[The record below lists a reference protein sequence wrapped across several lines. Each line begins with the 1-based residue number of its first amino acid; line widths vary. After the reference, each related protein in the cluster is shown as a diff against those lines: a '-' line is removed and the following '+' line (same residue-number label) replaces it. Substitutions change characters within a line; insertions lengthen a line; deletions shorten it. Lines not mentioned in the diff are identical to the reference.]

1 MGERT
6 LTYPSMDMLPEL
18 HIGNVSKSF
27 AAIHALRDVT
37 IDLFAGRVTAIL
49 GENGAGKTTLVN
61 VVSGAVQPDSGELA
75 IEGRPVSFGSPLD
88 AMRLGVFVVH
98 QEPQLFSQMTIAQ
111 NLFTYE
117 LGERPLAHPYSPARS
132 VERAIEALDRLGL
145 SRDLPDPRQQVR
157 ELSAAG
163 RQLVALARALIRQP
177 RVLLLD
183 EPNSSLTRNE
193 TDRLF
198 TLVRGLR
205 DQGVA
210 VALVSHR
217 LSEVYEIADYVVILR
232 DGQKVAEDT
241 PSRLPVSLAIQA
253 MAGRRLSEAREVT
266 VHAATTG
273 VATQSAPNP
282 KPETEGREVLRLEH
296 CTGQRFRDVSF
307 SIHAGEIVGLAGLVG
322 SGRTEIARAVVGADP
337 MLGGTVWFQGRR
349 VRFRNTRQA
358 LQAGVAF
365 VAEERRTQIF
375 YGQTVRFNI
384 TSSVLDKLERL
395 GFIRQQALDRLATGL
410 ASQLSIRTPSL
421 ASPVTSLS
429 GGNQQ
434 KLLMARLL
442 SVKPTAVI
450 LDEPTRGV
458 DVATKAEIY
467 DILRGLAREGLAIW
481 FISSELDEI
490 IELADRVFVVRGG
503 RVVESLPGGPS
514 AAVVVASVLGERL
527 MPAGP
532 DAL

>member
-1 MGERT
+1 
-6 LTYPSMDMLPEL
+6 
-18 HIGNVSKSF
+18 
-27 AAIHALRDVT
+27 
-37 IDLFAGRVTAIL
+37 
-49 GENGAGKTTLVN
+49 
-61 VVSGAVQPDSGELA
+61 
-75 IEGRPVSFGSPLD
+75 
-88 AMRLGVFVVH
+88 MRCDLGVFVVH
-98 QEPQLFSQMTIAQ
+98 QEPQLFNQMTIAQ
-111 NLFTYE
+111 NLFSYE
-117 LGERPLAHPYSPARS
+117 LGERPLTHPYSPVRS

-157 ELSAAG
+157 GLSAAG

-198 TLVRGLR
+198 TIIRRLR

-217 LSEVYEIADYVVILR
+217 LSEVYEIADRVGILR

-253 MAGRRLSEAREVT
+253 MAGRRLSEVRGVR
-266 VHAATTG
+266 VHAATKG

-282 KPETEGREVLRLEH
+282 KPKTEGREVLRLEH

-395 GFIRQQALDRLATGL
+395 GFIRQRAQDRLATRL
-410 ASQLSIRTPSL
+410 ASQLSVRTPSL

-467 DILRGLAREGLAIW
+467 DMLRGLARDGLAIW

-490 IELADRVFVVRGG
+490 IELADRVLVVRGG

>member
-61 VVSGAVQPDSGELA
+61 VVSGAVQPDLGELA

-157 ELSAAG
+157 GLSAAG

-349 VRFRNTRQA
+349 VQFRNTRQA

-434 KLLMARLL
+434 KLLMARLM

>member
-1 MGERT
+1 
-6 LTYPSMDMLPEL
+6 MDMLPEL

-37 IDLFAGRVTAIL
+37 LDLFAGHVTAIL

-61 VVSGAVQPDSGELA
+61 IVSGAVQPDSGELA
-75 IEGRPVSFGSPLD
+75 VDGRPVSFGSPLD

-111 NLFTYE
+111 NLFIYE
-117 LGERPLAHPYSPARS
+117 LGERPLTHPYSPARS

-145 SRDLPDPRQQVR
+145 SRDLPDPSQQVR
-157 ELSAAG
+157 GLSAAG

-198 TLVRGLR
+198 TLVRRLR

-217 LSEVYEIADYVVILR
+217 LSEVYEIADDVVILR

-253 MAGRRLSEAREVT
+253 MAGRRLREAREVT
-266 VHAATTG
+266 VHAATKG

-395 GFIRQQALDRLATGL
+395 GFIRQQAQNRLATGL

>member
-1 MGERT
+1 MGECT
-6 LTYPSMDMLPEL
+6 LTYPSTDKLPAL

-27 AAIHALRDVT
+27 GAIHALRDVT
-37 IDLFAGRVTAIL
+37 LDLFAGQVTAIL
-49 GENGAGKTTLVN
+49 GENGAGKTTLVS

-75 IEGRPVSFGSPLD
+75 IDGRPVSFGSPMD
-88 AMRLGVFVVH
+88 AMRRGVFVVH
-98 QEPQLFSQMTIAQ
+98 QEPQLVSQMTIAQ
-111 NLFTYE
+111 NLFIYE
-117 LGERPLAHPYSPARS
+117 LGEQTLTHPYSSARS
-132 VERAIEALDRLGL
+132 VERAIVVLDRLGL
-145 SRDLPDPRQQVR
+145 AGEVPDPRQQVR
-157 ELSAAG
+157 DLSAAG
-163 RQLVALARALIRQP
+163 RQLVALARALIQQP
-177 RVLLLD
+177 RILLLD

-198 TLVRGLR
+198 TLIRRLR

-217 LSEVYEIADYVVILR
+217 LSEVYEIADRVGILR
-232 DGQKVAEDT
+232 DGRKVAEDT

-253 MAGRRLSEAREVT
+253 MAGQRLGEVREVA
-266 VHAATTG
+266 VAAATKG
-273 VATQSAPNP
+273 AAMQSAPGPSSAN
-282 KPETEGREVLRLEH
+282 EGREVLRLEH

-337 MLGGTVWFQGRR
+337 MLGGTVWFKGRR
-349 VRFRNTRQA
+349 VRFRNTREA
-358 LQAGVAF
+358 LHAGLAF
-365 VAEERRTQIF
+365 IGEERRTQIF
-375 YGQTVRFNI
+375 YGQTIRFNI
-384 TSSVLDKLERL
+384 TSSVLDKLVRF
-395 GFIRQQALDRLATGL
+395 GFIRQRAQDRLAVGL
-410 ASQLSIRTPSL
+410 ASQLSVRTPSL

-458 DVATKAEIY
+458 DVATKTEIY
-467 DILRGLAREGLAIW
+467 EILRGLAREGLAIW

-490 IELADRVFVVRGG
+490 IELADRVFIVREG

-527 MPAGP
+527 MPS
-532 DAL
+532 